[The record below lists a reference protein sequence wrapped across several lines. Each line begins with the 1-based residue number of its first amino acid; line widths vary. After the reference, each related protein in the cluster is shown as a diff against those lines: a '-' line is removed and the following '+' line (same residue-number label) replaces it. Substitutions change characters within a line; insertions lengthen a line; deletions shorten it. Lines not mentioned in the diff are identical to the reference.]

1 MATIPYFT
9 TNRRQRSHSQLQ
21 QLIPLSSQQ
30 QPNTS
35 TTTWPPIQ
43 LKQQNLNKRE
53 ENTRLSILGSECSL
67 SSYYRLPG
75 IPHENNGESDQR
87 EDGIRSRCLQMF
99 EENLKLLLGSLAL
112 AVFGTAL
119 IIFSF
124 CITFL
129 PNDMD
134 IHGWIFLVVG
144 ILFAIPGFYHLIY
157 ICCALCGRPGYSF
170 DQLPTL
176 NKNRKSL
183 INY

>member
-1 MATIPYFT
+1 
-9 TNRRQRSHSQLQ
+9 
-21 QLIPLSSQQ
+21 
-30 QPNTS
+30 
-35 TTTWPPIQ
+35 
-43 LKQQNLNKRE
+43 
-53 ENTRLSILGSECSL
+53 
-67 SSYYRLPG
+67 
-75 IPHENNGESDQR
+75 
-87 EDGIRSRCLQMF
+87 MF